1 MRKLSWPLQ
10 RGANQPKTNNMNEE
24 LQQAIDAGKLTPE
37 AAEVLSKLEPGAS
50 CLHKSWGFGRVAEW
64 SLLTG
69 QIVIDFQSKKGHV
82 MQAQYAAETLQPI
95 PAEHILARKIADPA
109 GVRKQAQ
116 EDPVSLLRDILRD
129 HSGRATLDQIAAA
142 LAPEIFDTNT
152 FKKWWDV
159 TKKKLK
165 ADGHF
170 QLPGKKVEP
179 IVLLATRTTPGKGLI
194 ERFRGARHL
203 KDQVAALDQITRG
216 LDDLAHEVEEL
227 QSLAVQIEDAA
238 HKGRK
243 LQSAQAVELL
253 LARDEILARH
263 QALKPGKDAPEVAD
277 ILRGEQ
283 TRLPELLN
291 ALPAAKQR
299 RCIEEFPKAF
309 SQTWLDVILRLMQN
323 VPSRLVIEIVRLVER
338 EGRAEELRAALA
350 RWISER
356 SASSEVLV
364 WLSKERGGPFP
375 ELFGVDLFGAVL
387 SALERDQLAEKRA
400 ARLHD
405 LLLEDRTLVGDF
417 LESAEPDGVRDAMR
431 RLLLTPVFDDLNKR
445 SLLARIV
452 KLYPEI
458 QAMITGEP
466 GEKEETLT
474 VSWASL
480 EKRKAEYE
488 DLVNRQIPQNTKDI
502 ATARSYGDLRE
513 NFEFK
518 SAKEQQRVLM
528 RRRAEAERDL
538 FRARGTNFENP
549 DTSQVSIGT
558 VVTLREAAGTEETY
572 CILGA
577 WDSAPELGII
587 SYKAVIGQ
595 ALLGKGVGESAEL
608 PTESGTRSITIVHIE
623 PFRSL
628 DDLREKVHPLPEPV
642 TA

>member
-1 MRKLSWPLQ
+1 
-10 RGANQPKTNNMNEE
+10 MNED
-24 LQQAIDAGKLTPE
+24 LQQAVDAGKLTSA
-37 AAEVLSKLEPGAS
+37 AAETLSLLEPGAS

-69 QIVIDFQSKKGHV
+69 QIVVDFESKKGHV
-82 MQAQYAAETLQPI
+82 MQAQYAADTLQPI
-95 PAEHILARKIADPA
+95 PSSHILARKISEPEAVKTLAQQDPA
-109 GVRKQAQ
+109 
-116 EDPVSLLRDILRD
+116 SLLRDILRD
-129 HSGRATLDQIAAA
+129 HGGKATIDQISAS
-142 LAPEIFDTNT
+142 LAPQIFDSAT
-152 FKKWWDV
+152 FKKWWDGA
-159 TKKKLK
+159 KKKLK

-170 QLPGKKVEP
+170 QLPSKRMEP
-179 IVLLATRTTPGKGLI
+179 VVLLAARLVPGKGLI
-194 ERFRGARHL
+194 EKFRGARHL
-203 KDQVAALDQITRG
+203 KDQVAALDQITRA

-227 QSLAVQIEDAA
+227 QALAAQIEDAA

-263 QALKPGKDAPEVAD
+263 QALKPGKDAPQVGD

-283 TRLPELLN
+283 SRLAELLA

-299 RCIEEFPKAF
+299 RCIEQLPEAF
-309 SQTWLDVILRLMQN
+309 GERWVETALRLTQN
-323 VPSRLVIEIVRLVER
+323 VPARLVVEIARLLEK
-338 EGRAEELRAALA
+338 EGRSEELGAALA
-350 RWISER
+350 RSISER
-356 SASSEVLV
+356 SASSEILA
-364 WLSKERGGPFP
+364 WLCKERGGPFP
-375 ELFGVDLFGAVL
+375 DLFGADLFGAVL
-387 SALERDQLAEKRA
+387 SALERDQLAEKRG

-405 LLLEDRTLVGDF
+405 LLLEDRSLVGDL
-417 LESAEPDGVRDAMR
+417 LESAEPDRVRDAMR

-452 KLYPEI
+452 KLYPEMQSMI
-458 QAMITGEP
+458 SGQAE
-466 GEKEETLT
+466 EREETLT

-480 EKRKAEYE
+480 ERRKAEFE

-502 ATARSYGDLRE
+502 AIARSYGDLRE

-549 DTSQVSIGT
+549 DSTQVSIGT
-558 VVTLREAAGTEETY
+558 VVTFQDSAGVEETY
-572 CILGA
+572 TLLGA

-595 ALLGKGVGESAEL
+595 ALLGKSPGEKAEL
-608 PTESGTRSITIVHIE
+608 PTETGSRSVTIRKIE
-623 PFRSL
+623 PFR
-628 DDLREKVHPLPEPV
+628 DLEILSQKVHLLSEPAGSLTV
-642 TA
+642 S

>member
-1 MRKLSWPLQ
+1 
-10 RGANQPKTNNMNEE
+10 MNED
-24 LQQAIDAGKLTPE
+24 LQQAVDAGKLTSA
-37 AAEVLSKLEPGAS
+37 AAETLSLLEPGAS

-69 QIVIDFQSKKGHV
+69 QIVVDFESKKGHV
-82 MQAQYAAETLQPI
+82 MQAQYAADTLQPI
-95 PAEHILARKIADPA
+95 PSSHILARKISEPEAIKTLAQQDPA
-109 GVRKQAQ
+109 
-116 EDPVSLLRDILRD
+116 SLLRDILRD
-129 HSGRATLDQIAAA
+129 HGGKATIDQISAS
-142 LAPEIFDTNT
+142 LAPQIFDSAT
-152 FKKWWDV
+152 FKKWWDGA
-159 TKKKLK
+159 KKKLK

-170 QLPGKKVEP
+170 QLPSKRTEP
-179 IVLLATRTTPGKGLI
+179 VVLLAARLVPGKGLI
-194 ERFRGARHL
+194 EKFRGARHL
-203 KDQVAALDQITRG
+203 KDQVAALDQITRA

-227 QSLAVQIEDAA
+227 QALAAQIEDAA

-263 QALKPGKDAPEVAD
+263 QALKPGKDAPQVGD

-283 TRLPELLN
+283 SRLAELLA

-299 RCIEEFPKAF
+299 RCIEQLPEAF
-309 SQTWLDVILRLMQN
+309 GERWVETALRLTQN
-323 VPSRLVIEIVRLVER
+323 VPARLVVEIARLLEK
-338 EGRAEELRAALA
+338 EGRSEELGAALA
-350 RWISER
+350 RSISER
-356 SASSEVLV
+356 SASSEILA
-364 WLSKERGGPFP
+364 WLCKERGGPFP
-375 ELFGVDLFGAVL
+375 DLFGADLFGAVL
-387 SALERDQLAEKRA
+387 SALERDQLAEKRG

-405 LLLEDRTLVGDF
+405 VLLEDRSLVSDL
-417 LESAEPDGVRDAMR
+417 LESAEPDRVRDAMR

-452 KLYPEI
+452 KLYPEMQSMI
-458 QAMITGEP
+458 SGQAE
-466 GEKEETLT
+466 EREETLT

-480 EKRKAEYE
+480 ERRKAEFE

-502 ATARSYGDLRE
+502 AIARSYGDLRE

-549 DTSQVSIGT
+549 DSTQVSIGT
-558 VVTLREAAGTEETY
+558 VVTFQDSAGVEETY
-572 CILGA
+572 TLLGA

-595 ALLGKGVGESAEL
+595 ALLGKSPGEKAEL
-608 PTESGTRSITIVHIE
+608 PTETGSRSVTIRKIE
-623 PFRSL
+623 PFR
-628 DDLREKVHPLPEPV
+628 DLEILSQKVHLLSEPAGSLTV
-642 TA
+642 S

>member
-1 MRKLSWPLQ
+1 
-10 RGANQPKTNNMNEE
+10 MNED
-24 LQQAIDAGKLTPE
+24 LQQAVDAGKLTSA
-37 AAEVLSKLEPGAS
+37 AAETLSLLEPGAS

-69 QIVIDFQSKKGHV
+69 QIVVDFESKKGHV
-82 MQAQYAAETLQPI
+82 MQAQYAADTLQPI
-95 PAEHILARKIADPA
+95 PSSHILARKISEPEAIKTLAQQDPA
-109 GVRKQAQ
+109 
-116 EDPVSLLRDILRD
+116 SLLRDILRD
-129 HSGRATLDQIAAA
+129 HGGKATIDQISAS
-142 LAPEIFDTNT
+142 LAPQIFDSAT
-152 FKKWWDV
+152 FKKWWDGA
-159 TKKKLK
+159 KKKLK

-170 QLPGKKVEP
+170 QLPSKRMEP
-179 IVLLATRTTPGKGLI
+179 VVLLAARLVPGKGLI
-194 ERFRGARHL
+194 EKFRGARHL
-203 KDQVAALDQITRG
+203 KDQVAALDQITRA

-227 QSLAVQIEDAA
+227 QALAAQIEDAA

-263 QALKPGKDAPEVAD
+263 QALKPGKDAPQVGD

-283 TRLPELLN
+283 SRLAELLA

-299 RCIEEFPKAF
+299 RCIEQLPEAF
-309 SQTWLDVILRLMQN
+309 GERWVETALRLTQN
-323 VPSRLVIEIVRLVER
+323 VPARLVVEIARLLEK
-338 EGRAEELRAALA
+338 EGRSEELGAALA
-350 RWISER
+350 RSISER
-356 SASSEVLV
+356 SASSEILA
-364 WLSKERGGPFP
+364 WLCKERGGPFP
-375 ELFGVDLFGAVL
+375 DLFGADLFGAVL
-387 SALERDQLAEKRA
+387 SALERDQLAEKRG

-405 LLLEDRTLVGDF
+405 LLLEDRSLVGDL
-417 LESAEPDGVRDAMR
+417 LESAEPDRVRDAMR

-452 KLYPEI
+452 KLYPEMQSMI
-458 QAMITGEP
+458 SGQAE
-466 GEKEETLT
+466 EREETLT

-480 EKRKAEYE
+480 ERRKAEFE

-502 ATARSYGDLRE
+502 AIARSYGDLRE

-549 DTSQVSIGT
+549 DSTQVSIGT
-558 VVTLREAAGTEETY
+558 VVTFQDSAGVEETY
-572 CILGA
+572 TLLGA

-595 ALLGKGVGESAEL
+595 ALLGKSPGEKAEL
-608 PTESGTRSITIVHIE
+608 PTETGSRSVTIRKIE
-623 PFRSL
+623 PFR
-628 DDLREKVHPLPEPV
+628 DLEILSQKVHLLSEPAGSLTV
-642 TA
+642 S

>member
-1 MRKLSWPLQ
+1 
-10 RGANQPKTNNMNEE
+10 MNED
-24 LQQAIDAGKLTPE
+24 LQQAVDAGKLTSA
-37 AAEVLSKLEPGAS
+37 AAETLSLLEPGAS

-69 QIVIDFQSKKGHV
+69 QIVVDFESKKGHV
-82 MQAQYAAETLQPI
+82 MQAQYAADTLQPI
-95 PAEHILARKIADPA
+95 PSSHILARKISEPEAIKTLAQQDPA
-109 GVRKQAQ
+109 
-116 EDPVSLLRDILRD
+116 SLLRDILRD
-129 HSGRATLDQIAAA
+129 HGGKATIDQISAS
-142 LAPEIFDTNT
+142 LAPQIFDSAT
-152 FKKWWDV
+152 FKKWWDGA
-159 TKKKLK
+159 KKKLK

-170 QLPGKKVEP
+170 QLPSKRMEP
-179 IVLLATRTTPGKGLI
+179 VVLLAARLVPGKGLI
-194 ERFRGARHL
+194 EKFRGARHL
-203 KDQVAALDQITRG
+203 KDQVAALDQITRA

-227 QSLAVQIEDAA
+227 QALAAQIEDAA

-263 QALKPGKDAPEVAD
+263 QALKPGKDAPQVGD

-283 TRLPELLN
+283 SRLAELLA

-299 RCIEEFPKAF
+299 RCIEQLPEAF
-309 SQTWLDVILRLMQN
+309 GERWVETALRLTQN
-323 VPSRLVIEIVRLVER
+323 VPARLVVEIARLLEK
-338 EGRAEELRAALA
+338 EGRSEELGAALA
-350 RWISER
+350 RSISER
-356 SASSEVLV
+356 SASSEILA
-364 WLSKERGGPFP
+364 WLCKERGGPFP
-375 ELFGVDLFGAVL
+375 DLFGADLFGAVL
-387 SALERDQLAEKRA
+387 SALERDQLAEKRG

-405 LLLEDRTLVGDF
+405 VLLEDRSLVGDL
-417 LESAEPDGVRDAMR
+417 LESAEPDRVRDAMR

-452 KLYPEI
+452 KLYPEMQSMI
-458 QAMITGEP
+458 SGQAE
-466 GEKEETLT
+466 EREETLT

-480 EKRKAEYE
+480 ERRKAEFE

-502 ATARSYGDLRE
+502 AIARSYGDLRE

-549 DTSQVSIGT
+549 DSTQVSIGT
-558 VVTLREAAGTEETY
+558 VVTFQDSAGVEETY
-572 CILGA
+572 TLLGA

-595 ALLGKGVGESAEL
+595 ALLGKSPGEKAEL
-608 PTESGTRSITIVHIE
+608 PTETGSRSVTIRKIE
-623 PFRSL
+623 PFR
-628 DDLREKVHPLPEPV
+628 DLEILSQKVHLLSEPAGSLTV
-642 TA
+642 S

>member
-1 MRKLSWPLQ
+1 
-10 RGANQPKTNNMNEE
+10 MNED
-24 LQQAIDAGKLTPE
+24 LQQAVDAGKLTSA
-37 AAEVLSKLEPGAS
+37 AAETLSLLEPGAS

-69 QIVIDFQSKKGHV
+69 QIVVDFESKKGHV
-82 MQAQYAAETLQPI
+82 MQAQYAADTLQPI
-95 PAEHILARKIADPA
+95 PSSHILARKISEPEAIKTLAQQDPA
-109 GVRKQAQ
+109 
-116 EDPVSLLRDILRD
+116 SLLRDILRD
-129 HSGRATLDQIAAA
+129 HGGKATIDQISAS
-142 LAPEIFDTNT
+142 LAPQIFDSAT
-152 FKKWWDV
+152 FKKWWDGA
-159 TKKKLK
+159 KKKLK

-170 QLPGKKVEP
+170 QLPSKRTEP
-179 IVLLATRTTPGKGLI
+179 VVLLAARLVPGKGLI
-194 ERFRGARHL
+194 EKFRGARHL
-203 KDQVAALDQITRG
+203 KDQVAALDQITRA

-227 QSLAVQIEDAA
+227 QALAAQIEDAA

-263 QALKPGKDAPEVAD
+263 QALKPGKDAPQVGD

-283 TRLPELLN
+283 SRLAELLA

-299 RCIEEFPKAF
+299 RCIEQLPEAF
-309 SQTWLDVILRLMQN
+309 GQRWVETALRLTQN
-323 VPSRLVIEIVRLVER
+323 VPARLVVEIARLLEK
-338 EGRAEELRAALA
+338 EGRSEELGAALA
-350 RWISER
+350 RSISER
-356 SASSEVLV
+356 SASSEILA
-364 WLSKERGGPFP
+364 WLCKERGGPFP
-375 ELFGVDLFGAVL
+375 DLFGADLFGAVL
-387 SALERDQLAEKRA
+387 SALERDQLAEKRG

-405 LLLEDRTLVGDF
+405 LLLEDRSLVGDL
-417 LESAEPDGVRDAMR
+417 LESAEPDRVRDAMR

-452 KLYPEI
+452 KLYPEMQSMI
-458 QAMITGEP
+458 SGQAE
-466 GEKEETLT
+466 EREETLT

-480 EKRKAEYE
+480 ERRKAEFE

-502 ATARSYGDLRE
+502 AIARSYGDLRE

-549 DTSQVSIGT
+549 DSTQVSIGT
-558 VVTLREAAGTEETY
+558 VVTFQDSAGVEETY
-572 CILGA
+572 TLLGA

-595 ALLGKGVGESAEL
+595 ALLGKSPGEKAEL
-608 PTESGTRSITIVHIE
+608 PTETGSRSVTIRKIE
-623 PFRSL
+623 PFR
-628 DDLREKVHPLPEPV
+628 DLEILSQKVHLLSEPAGSLTV
-642 TA
+642 S

>member
-1 MRKLSWPLQ
+1 
-10 RGANQPKTNNMNEE
+10 MNED
-24 LQQAIDAGKLTPE
+24 LQQAVDAGKLTSA
-37 AAEVLSKLEPGAS
+37 AAETLSLLEPGAS

-69 QIVIDFQSKKGHV
+69 QIVVDFESKKGHV
-82 MQAQYAAETLQPI
+82 MQAQYAADTLQPI
-95 PAEHILARKIADPA
+95 PSSHILAKKISEPEAIKTLAQQDPA
-109 GVRKQAQ
+109 
-116 EDPVSLLRDILRD
+116 SLLRDILRD
-129 HSGRATLDQIAAA
+129 HGGKATIDQISAS
-142 LAPEIFDTNT
+142 LAPQIFDSAT
-152 FKKWWDV
+152 FKKWWDGA
-159 TKKKLK
+159 KKKLK

-170 QLPGKKVEP
+170 QLPSKRTEP
-179 IVLLATRTTPGKGLI
+179 VVLLAARLVPGKGLI
-194 ERFRGARHL
+194 EKFRGARHL
-203 KDQVAALDQITRG
+203 KDQVAALDQITRA

-227 QSLAVQIEDAA
+227 QALAAQIEDAA

-263 QALKPGKDAPEVAD
+263 QALKPGKDAPQVGD

-283 TRLPELLN
+283 SRLAELLA

-299 RCIEEFPKAF
+299 RCIEQLPEAF
-309 SQTWLDVILRLMQN
+309 GERWVETALRLTQN
-323 VPSRLVIEIVRLVER
+323 VPARLVVEIARLLEK
-338 EGRAEELRAALA
+338 EGRSEELGAALA
-350 RWISER
+350 RSISER
-356 SASSEVLV
+356 SASSEILA
-364 WLSKERGGPFP
+364 WLCKERGGPFP
-375 ELFGVDLFGAVL
+375 DLFGADLFGAVL
-387 SALERDQLAEKRA
+387 SALERDQLAEKRG

-405 LLLEDRTLVGDF
+405 VLLEDRSLVGDL
-417 LESAEPDGVRDAMR
+417 LESAEPDRVRDAMR

-458 QAMITGEP
+458 QSMISGQAE
-466 GEKEETLT
+466 EREETLT

-480 EKRKAEYE
+480 ERRKAEFE

-502 ATARSYGDLRE
+502 AIARSYGDLRE

-549 DTSQVSIGT
+549 DSTQVSIGT
-558 VVTLREAAGTEETY
+558 VVTFQDSAGVEETY
-572 CILGA
+572 TLLGA

-595 ALLGKGVGESAEL
+595 ALLGKSPGDKAQL
-608 PTESGTRSITIVHIE
+608 PTETGSRSVTIRKIE
-623 PFRSL
+623 PFR
-628 DDLREKVHPLPEPV
+628 DLEILSQKVHLLSEPAGSLTV
-642 TA
+642 S

>member
-1 MRKLSWPLQ
+1 
-10 RGANQPKTNNMNEE
+10 MNED
-24 LQQAIDAGKLTPE
+24 LQQAVDAGKLTSA
-37 AAEVLSKLEPGAS
+37 AAETLSLLEPGAS

-69 QIVIDFQSKKGHV
+69 QIVVDFESKKGHV
-82 MQAQYAAETLQPI
+82 MQAQYAADTLQPI
-95 PAEHILARKIADPA
+95 PSSHILARKISEPEAIKTLAQQDPA
-109 GVRKQAQ
+109 
-116 EDPVSLLRDILRD
+116 SLLRDILRD
-129 HSGRATLDQIAAA
+129 HGGKATIDQISAS
-142 LAPEIFDTNT
+142 LAPQIFDSAT
-152 FKKWWDV
+152 FKKWWDGA
-159 TKKKLK
+159 KKKLK

-170 QLPGKKVEP
+170 QLPSKRTEP
-179 IVLLATRTTPGKGLI
+179 VVLLAARLVPGKGLI
-194 ERFRGARHL
+194 EKFRGARHL
-203 KDQVAALDQITRG
+203 KDQVAALDQITRA

-227 QSLAVQIEDAA
+227 QALAAQIEDAA

-263 QALKPGKDAPEVAD
+263 QALKPGKDAPQVGD

-283 TRLPELLN
+283 SRLAELLA

-299 RCIEEFPKAF
+299 RCIEQLPEAF
-309 SQTWLDVILRLMQN
+309 GERWVETALRLTQN
-323 VPSRLVIEIVRLVER
+323 VPARLVVEIARLLEK
-338 EGRAEELRAALA
+338 EGRSEELGAALA
-350 RWISER
+350 RSISER
-356 SASSEVLV
+356 SASSEILA
-364 WLSKERGGPFP
+364 WLCKERGGPFP
-375 ELFGVDLFGAVL
+375 DLFGADLFGAVL
-387 SALERDQLAEKRA
+387 SALERDQLAEKRG

-405 LLLEDRTLVGDF
+405 LLLEDRSLVGDL
-417 LESAEPDGVRDAMR
+417 LESAEPDRVRDALR

-452 KLYPEI
+452 KLYPEMQSMI
-458 QAMITGEP
+458 SGQAE
-466 GEKEETLT
+466 EREETLT

-480 EKRKAEYE
+480 ERRKAEFE

-502 ATARSYGDLRE
+502 AIARSYGDLRE

-549 DTSQVSIGT
+549 DSTQVSIGT
-558 VVTLREAAGTEETY
+558 VVTFQDSAGVEETY
-572 CILGA
+572 TLLGA

-595 ALLGKGVGESAEL
+595 ALLGKSPGEKAEL
-608 PTESGTRSITIVHIE
+608 PTETGSRSVTIRKIE
-623 PFRSL
+623 PFR
-628 DDLREKVHPLPEPV
+628 DLEILSQKVHLLSEPAGSLTV
-642 TA
+642 S

>member
-1 MRKLSWPLQ
+1 
-10 RGANQPKTNNMNEE
+10 MNED
-24 LQQAIDAGKLTPE
+24 LQQAVDAGKLTSA
-37 AAEVLSKLEPGAS
+37 AAETLSLLEPGAS

-69 QIVIDFQSKKGHV
+69 QIVVDFESKKGHV
-82 MQAQYAAETLQPI
+82 MQAQYAADTLQPI
-95 PAEHILARKIADPA
+95 PSSHILARKISEPEAIKTLAQRDPA
-109 GVRKQAQ
+109 
-116 EDPVSLLRDILRD
+116 SLLRDILRD
-129 HSGRATLDQIAAA
+129 HGGKATIDQISAS
-142 LAPEIFDTNT
+142 LAPQIFDSAT
-152 FKKWWDV
+152 FKKWWDGA
-159 TKKKLK
+159 KKKLK

-170 QLPGKKVEP
+170 QLPSKRTEP
-179 IVLLATRTTPGKGLI
+179 VVLLAARLVPGKGLI
-194 ERFRGARHL
+194 EKFRGARHL
-203 KDQVAALDQITRG
+203 KDQVAALDQITRA

-227 QSLAVQIEDAA
+227 QALAAQIEDAA

-263 QALKPGKDAPEVAD
+263 QALKPGKDAPQVGD

-283 TRLPELLN
+283 SRLAELLA

-299 RCIEEFPKAF
+299 RCIEQLPEAF
-309 SQTWLDVILRLMQN
+309 GERWVETALRLTQN
-323 VPSRLVIEIVRLVER
+323 VPARLVVEIARLLEK
-338 EGRAEELRAALA
+338 EGRSEELGAALA
-350 RWISER
+350 RSISER
-356 SASSEVLV
+356 SASSEILA
-364 WLSKERGGPFP
+364 WLCKERGGPFP
-375 ELFGVDLFGAVL
+375 DLFGADLFGAVL
-387 SALERDQLAEKRA
+387 SALERDQLAEKRG

-405 LLLEDRTLVGDF
+405 LLLEDRSLVGDL
-417 LESAEPDGVRDAMR
+417 LESAEPDRVRDAMR

-452 KLYPEI
+452 KLYPEMQSMI
-458 QAMITGEP
+458 SGQAE
-466 GEKEETLT
+466 EREETLT

-480 EKRKAEYE
+480 ERRKAEFE

-502 ATARSYGDLRE
+502 AIARSYGDLRE

-549 DTSQVSIGT
+549 DSTQVSIGT
-558 VVTLREAAGTEETY
+558 VVTFQDSAGVEETY
-572 CILGA
+572 TLLGA

-595 ALLGKGVGESAEL
+595 ALLGKSPGEKAEL
-608 PTESGTRSITIVHIE
+608 PTETGSRSVTIRKIE
-623 PFRSL
+623 PFR
-628 DDLREKVHPLPEPV
+628 DLEILSQKVHLLSEPAGSLTV
-642 TA
+642 S

>member
-1 MRKLSWPLQ
+1 
-10 RGANQPKTNNMNEE
+10 MNED
-24 LQQAIDAGKLTPE
+24 LQQAVDAGKLTSA
-37 AAEVLSKLEPGAS
+37 AAETLSLLEPGAS

-69 QIVIDFQSKKGHV
+69 QIVVDFESKKGHV
-82 MQAQYAAETLQPI
+82 MQAQYAADTLQPI
-95 PAEHILARKIADPA
+95 PPNHILARKISESEAVKTLAQQDPA
-109 GVRKQAQ
+109 
-116 EDPVSLLRDILRD
+116 SLLRDILRD
-129 HSGRATLDQIAAA
+129 HGGKATIDQISAS
-142 LAPEIFDTNT
+142 LAPQIFDSAT
-152 FKKWWDV
+152 FKKWWDGA
-159 TKKKLK
+159 KKKLK

-170 QLPGKKVEP
+170 QLPSKRTEP
-179 IVLLATRTTPGKGLI
+179 VVLLAARLVPGKGLI
-194 ERFRGARHL
+194 EKFRGARHL
-203 KDQVAALDQITRG
+203 KDQVAALDQITRA

-227 QSLAVQIEDAA
+227 QALAAQIEDAA

-263 QALKPGKDAPEVAD
+263 QALKPGKDAPQVGD

-283 TRLPELLN
+283 SRLAELLA

-299 RCIEEFPKAF
+299 RCIEQLPEAF
-309 SQTWLDVILRLMQN
+309 GERWVETALRLTQN
-323 VPSRLVIEIVRLVER
+323 VPARLIVEIARLLEK
-338 EGRAEELRAALA
+338 EGRSEELGAALA
-350 RWISER
+350 RSISER
-356 SASSEVLV
+356 SASSEILA
-364 WLSKERGGPFP
+364 WLCKERGGPFP
-375 ELFGVDLFGAVL
+375 DLFGADLFGAVL
-387 SALERDQLAEKRA
+387 SALERDQLAEKRG

-405 LLLEDRTLVGDF
+405 VLLEDRSLVSDL
-417 LESAEPDGVRDAMR
+417 LESAEPDRVRDAMR

-452 KLYPEI
+452 KLYPEMQSMI
-458 QAMITGEP
+458 SGQAE
-466 GEKEETLT
+466 EREETLT

-480 EKRKAEYE
+480 ERRKAEFE

-502 ATARSYGDLRE
+502 AIARSYGDLRE

-549 DTSQVSIGT
+549 DSTQVSIGT
-558 VVTLREAAGTEETY
+558 VVTFQDSAGVEETY
-572 CILGA
+572 TLLGA

-595 ALLGKGVGESAEL
+595 ALLGKSPGEKAEL
-608 PTESGTRSITIVHIE
+608 PTETGSRSVTIRKIE
-623 PFRSL
+623 PFR
-628 DDLREKVHPLPEPV
+628 DLEILSQKVHLLSEPAGNLTV
-642 TA
+642 S